1 MITKARKTFLEYPR
15 TYWVLMG
22 STFIDGLGGAMLF
35 PFFSLY
41 VTSRFGVGL
50 TEAGIVFTIFAVSSI
65 FGSLIGGAL
74 TDKFGRRVMILFG
87 LVVSALSSLTM
98 AFVGD
103 LQLFYI
109 VAGFVGLLGNTSGTA
124 QQAMVADLLP
134 EKQLTEGYG
143 IQRVVQ
149 NMTVSIGPAIGGFLA
164 TSSFTVLFIFD
175 AVTSIIT
182 AFIVYYNLPETKPET
197 PEGQEEE
204 SLAKSF
210 GGYGKVVRDRV
221 YVGFLFA
228 TMLMTM
234 VYVQMFSTLPVF
246 LLNEHGISPLGWG
259 LILSANALMVVLFQI
274 WITRRISDRP
284 PFSMLAFGT
293 VFYLIGFTMFGLVF
307 GFPMFLLAMIILTV
321 GEMLVTPVGQAL
333 VAKMSPEDM
342 RGRYMAI
349 FGFSFTIPFA
359 IGPLM
364 AGYVFDNFDPNLVWY
379 ASGILSFIAILAYL
393 LLHVRVGDRFRETAE
408 KPQSA
413 PVGGD

>member
-1 MITKARKTFLEYPR
+1 MFA
-15 TYWVLMG
+15 
-22 STFIDGLGGAMLF
+22 
-35 PFFSLY
+35 
-41 VTSRFGVGL
+41 
-50 TEAGIVFTIFAVSSI
+50 IFAISSI
-65 FGSLIGGAL
+65 FGSLIGGVL

-98 AFVGD
+98 AFVSD

-109 VAGFVGLLGNTSGTA
+109 VAGFVGLLGNTGGTA

-164 TSSFTVLFIFD
+164 TSSFTLLFIFD

-182 AFIVYYNLPETKPET
+182 AIIVYYNLPETKPET

-210 GGYGKVVRDRV
+210 GGYGKVLRDRV

-234 VYVQMFSTLPVF
+234 VYVQMFSTMPVF
-246 LLNEHGISPLGWG
+246 LRDVHGIPPQGWG
-259 LILSANALMVVLFQI
+259 LILSTNALMVVLFQI
-274 WITRRISDRP
+274 WITRRISNRP
-284 PFSMLAFGT
+284 PFVMLAFGT
-293 VFYLIGFTMFGLVF
+293 VFYLIGFTLFGFVF

-321 GEMLVTPVGQAL
+321 GELIVTPIGQAL

-342 RGRYMAI
+342 RGRYMAM

-359 IGPLM
+359 LGPLL
-364 AGYVFDNFDPNLVWY
+364 AGYVSDNFDPNWVWY
-379 ASGILSFIAILAYL
+379 ASGIIAFIAILAYL
-393 LLHVRVGDRFRETAE
+393 LLHVRVGEQFQEKAE
-408 KPQSA
+408 KPQPA